1 MLALSSGADSVELK
15 LTVPEQAHRSA
26 IEALGLDPLDAQIR
40 LVCFFDTPDLRLNRQ
55 GVIVRARRVQGRE
68 DDSVVKLRPV
78 VPDELPAQ
86 LRAAPEM
93 VVELDAMPGGY
104 VCSAS
109 MKARL
114 KGAAG
119 VKKRLRGKRA
129 TSKLFTKPQRAVL
142 RAERA
147 RRPRAGR
154 PRGAGADL
162 RAQAQLDAGEL
173 RPQALHGD
181 VLVVLANQVGSH
193 RPALEVLSTKRCQLV
208 GRGKPF
214 RDRQPIVRRCGRRG
228 AKARHSSLHSQHRIH
243 RRAYRPPCSADR
255 SPTPN
260 EAARCGTA
268 EFTTS
273 LGRMPQSL
281 RCRPCGRSMRGMLT
295 LSRRVDAGG
304 STKGALVL
312 EESSPSTSE
321 CPPRSRKHEYRV
333 AITPLR
339 GPTSSPVTGTR

>member
-1 MLALSSGADSVELK
+1 MLALSSGADSIELK
-15 LTVPEQAHRSA
+15 LTVPEQGHRSA

-129 TSKLFTKPQRAVL
+129 TSKLFTKPQRRFYEQHA
-142 RAERA
+142 
-147 RRPRAGR
+147 P
-154 PRGAGADL
+154 ADL
-162 RAQAQLDAGEL
+162 ALD
-173 RPQALHGD
+173 D
-181 VLVVLANQVGSH
+181 
-193 RPALEVLSTKRCQLV
+193 LEVLGPIFVLKLNSTPAGFGRKLCTEMWLYPDGSRILELSTKCAPAEMFQV
-208 GRGKPF
+208 AAEARGF
-214 RDRQPIVRRCGRRG
+214 
-228 AKARHSSLHSQHRIH
+228 L
-243 RRAYRPPCSADR
+243 
-255 SPTPN
+255 
-260 EAARCGTA
+260 
-268 EFTTS
+268 
-273 LGRMPQSL
+273 
-281 RCRPCGRSMRGMLT
+281 
-295 LSRRVDAGG
+295 GG
-304 STKGALVL
+304 SGIDLSGRQQTKTKTALQQFSKAL
-312 EESSPSTSE
+312 
-321 CPPRSRKHEYRV
+321 
-333 AITPLR
+333 
-339 GPTSSPVTGTR
+339 GTG